1 MPRRTTSTLPPY
13 VPPEETSSNNLNDIE
28 KTPQLVGPFLN
39 VRTTTSSTTTT
50 PAPPVNLVSPI
61 APSGLVFTG
70 NAYLSNGN
78 FSRQVTG
85 AAGIND
91 FSIFN
96 DYIHY
101 VNGSATVMSPVIKF
115 NPRNLLQQ
123 VVTRFEVYRQQF
135 RT

>member
-1 MPRRTTSTLPPY
+1 MPRRTTTTLPPY
-13 VPPEETSSNNLNDIE
+13 VPSEQISANNLNDIE
-28 KTPQLVGPFLN
+28 KTPQLVGPFSN

-50 PAPPVNLVSPI
+50 PAPPVNLISPI
-61 APSGLVFTG
+61 APSGLVFAG
-70 NAYLSNGN
+70 NAHLSNGN

-101 VNGSATVMSPVIKF
+101 VNSSAGATSPVIKF

-123 VVTRFEVYRQQF
+123 AVTRFEVYRQQF